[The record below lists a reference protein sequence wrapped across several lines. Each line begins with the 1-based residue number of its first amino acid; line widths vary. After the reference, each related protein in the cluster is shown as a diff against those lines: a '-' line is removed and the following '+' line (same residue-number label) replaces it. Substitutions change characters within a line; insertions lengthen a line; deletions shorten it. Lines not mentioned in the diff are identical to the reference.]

1 MSVVSVLFR
10 IPNHNTGP
18 QTPKHVRYTCIYA
31 HLSGWWS
38 GRKAQ
43 WPKQLNLYCHGLL
56 AGGHSEIADQHL
68 LLRMESIKD
77 SSDFSFP
84 FYLKKKK
91 GLQISR
97 KRILITG
104 KGFCV
109 QLRSWRHLHWYVRLW
124 SVTDVSMER
133 WCSSNLYYIRNC
145 LGNMSPRKLIR
156 GSSKMCLL
164 LHVC

>member
-18 QTPKHVRYTCIYA
+18 QTPKHVRYICIYA

-56 AGGHSEIADQHL
+56 ARGHSEIADQHL
-68 LLRMESIKD
+68 LLRMESIKAPW
-77 SSDFSFP
+77 SLIFLIFLFLSIF
-84 FYLKKKK
+84 KKKRTSDIQEEDSHHRER
-91 GLQISR
+91 L
-97 KRILITG
+97 
-104 KGFCV
+104 
-109 QLRSWRHLHWYVRLW
+109 LRAVKELKAFTLVCQAL
-124 SVTDVSMER
+124 VSHR
-133 WCSSNLYYIRNC
+133 WWGSNLYYIRNC
-145 LGNMSPRKLIR
+145 LGNMSPRKLIW
-156 GSSKMCLL
+156 GSSKTCLL

>member
-56 AGGHSEIADQHL
+56 AGGHSETADQHL
-68 LLRMESIKD
+68 LLRIESIKTPW
-77 SSDFSFP
+77 SLIVLIFLFLSIF
-84 FYLKKKK
+84 KKKRTSDI
-91 GLQISR
+91 QEEDSHYR
-97 KRILITG
+97 KRL
-104 KGFCV
+104 
-109 QLRSWRHLHWYVRLW
+109 LRAVKELKAFTLVCQAQVSHRCLYGEMVWLK
-124 SVTDVSMER
+124 SV
-133 WCSSNLYYIRNC
+133 LYQ
-145 LGNMSPRKLIR
+145 KLPWEYESQKVNS
-156 GSSKMCLL
+156 G
-164 LHVC
+164 